1 MSKNHTPTVFAAI
14 FSLFA
19 MAAHAQQDVSAPNAE
34 LLLREIE
41 AMEGKQKEAKLQEKK
56 ALLGAI
62 LSAAASGSSAASFYE
77 KAVEEVQFKGKK
89 DKVVAFLDWKKANAD
104 LMRSKEMQAALLLH
118 LKYLSLALQRKGME
132 HPETMIP
139 GLMAYVN
146 DLVAADKVFADQ
158 KQKPNEQRN
167 LLDQPLAQSVF
178 SQWLKLDQW
187 LPEAKVWEPKP
198 GDLAGILEKNVR
210 PLLRE
215 KKDPQLLQTWDM
227 QLNIEAGRITEARS
241 EYQIEK
247 FNSSTRPTLLFKRAQ
262 DMVVLGQ
269 PNRGVAEMV
278 AVLRANP
285 SHPDFAAWLA
295 AVRALLSPPAD
306 QTSPQ

>member
-1 MSKNHTPTVFAAI
+1 
-14 FSLFA
+14 

-89 DKVVAFLDWKKANAD
+89 DKVVAFLEWKKANAD

-247 FNSSTRPTLLFKRAQ
+247 FNSSTRPTLLF
-262 DMVVLGQ
+262 
-269 PNRGVAEMV
+269 
-278 AVLRANP
+278 
-285 SHPDFAAWLA
+285 
-295 AVRALLSPPAD
+295 LSLIHI
-306 QTSPQ
+306 